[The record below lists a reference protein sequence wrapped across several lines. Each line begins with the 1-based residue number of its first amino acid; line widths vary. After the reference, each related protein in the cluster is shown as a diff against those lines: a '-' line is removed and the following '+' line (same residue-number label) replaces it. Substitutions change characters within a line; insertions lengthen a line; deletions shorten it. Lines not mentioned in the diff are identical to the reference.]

1 MKAKTLKII
10 NGVFWTVL
18 AIALNIGVSV
28 VWQSEGAETKSL
40 VLGCILFS
48 SFCICLSL
56 VVHYHINEVN
66 NIK

>member
-1 MKAKTLKII
+1 MKVKTLKII

-28 VWQSEGAETKSL
+28 VWQLEGAEEKSL

-48 SFCICLSL
+48 AFCICLGLCS
-56 VVHYHINEVN
+56 HFHINEVN
-66 NIK
+66 NK